1 MKMKN
6 DAKIEEE
13 LAYQFKINM
22 RNLTNFDPTLKNLK
36 ICILIGCFWPKYTM
50 FELKKKIEEL
60 FLMAL
65 NTDAK
70 FEGKITFAFKN
81 NMKNLANFHQ
91 STFES

>member
-13 LAYQFKINM
+13 LACQFKINI

-36 ICILIGCFWPKYTM
+36 ICTLIGCFTPKYTM

-60 FLMAL
+60 SLMAL

-81 NMKNLANFHQ
+81 HMKNLANFHQ